1 MKKSNNIKSKNMKK
15 RIIQFTM
22 MVLVSAFVGLTAC
35 QENSEDIEA
44 GKGKVVV
51 KLTDAPFPIDLV
63 DKALVTID
71 KIEIRSTA
79 ASLNA
84 NEEIENSAFIVL
96 SEETQ
101 TFNLL
106 DLRNGITADLL
117 AMNIDIG
124 SYDLIRMHV
133 VEGEV
138 ILKDGTSHTLKVP
151 GGNNSGL
158 KIKIAPELVV
168 EGGVTNEVLL
178 DFDVSKSFVIQGNGN
193 TPIDL
198 KSIIFKPVVRA
209 VSQKMSSSI
218 AGKVVD
224 ATGAPIAEAYVQV
237 INADTVLTS
246 SLTNASGE
254 YAMIG
259 IPVGTYKMVCEK
271 EGFRTVTA
279 EGVKVELKGK
289 TIQKFELLAE

>member
-22 MVLVSAFVGLTAC
+22 MLLVSAFFGLTAC
-35 QENSEDIEA
+35 QENSDDIEA
-44 GKGKVVV
+44 GKGRVVV
-51 KLTDAPFPIDLV
+51 KLTDAPFPIDLI
-63 DKALVTID
+63 DKAMVTID

-79 ASLNA
+79 VSLNA
-84 NEEIENSAFIVL
+84 SEEIENSAFIVL

-106 DLRNGITADLL
+106 DLRNGVTADLL
-117 AMNIDIG
+117 AMNIDTG
-124 SYDLIRMHV
+124 SYDMIRMHV

-138 ILKDGTSHTLKVP
+138 ILKDGTSHKLKVP
-151 GGNNSGL
+151 GGSTSGL

-178 DFDVSKSFVIQGNGN
+178 DFDVSKSFVIQGNVKA
-193 TPIDL
+193 PIDL
-198 KSIIFKPVVRA
+198 KTIIFKPVVRA

-218 AGKVVD
+218 AGKVVGV
-224 ATGAPIAEAYVQV
+224 TGAPIAEAYVQV

-259 IPVGTYKMVCEK
+259 IPVGTYRMVCEK
-271 EGFRTVTA
+271 EGFRTVTVEA
-279 EGVKVELKGK
+279 VKVELKGK
-289 TIQKFELLAE
+289 IIQKFELLAE

>member
-1 MKKSNNIKSKNMKK
+1 MKK

-22 MVLVSAFVGLTAC
+22 MVLVSALVGLTAC

-79 ASLNA
+79 SLNA

-117 AMNIDIG
+117 AMNIDTG
-124 SYDLIRMHV
+124 SYDMIRMHV
-133 VEGEV
+133 VEGKV

-151 GGNNSGL
+151 GGNSSGL

-178 DFDVSKSFVIQGNGN
+178 DFDVSKSFVIQGKVN

-198 KSIIFKPVVRA
+198 KTIIFKPVVRA

-218 AGKVVD
+218 AGKVVGV
-224 ATGAPIAEAYVQV
+224 TGAPIAEAYVQV

-271 EGFRTVTA
+271 EGFSPVTV

-289 TIQKFELLAE
+289 IIQKFELLAE